1 MQQIFPSIVPA
12 GARPVDVVSALNEA
26 PFTSLH
32 RRAILLALLILM
44 LDGFDIQAVAFAAP
58 ALTSTWHI
66 DRGQLAPVLTSGLIG
81 MALGAGLLGR
91 LADHFGRKRM
101 LFVTVLLFG
110 GGSLLCAAAQT
121 PAQLA
126 IFRLLTGLGLGAPL
140 PLATALLAEF
150 SPRSWRNLSIGLGC
164 IGIPL
169 GGLLG
174 AAIAQKLVPQFGW
187 PSIFVFGGL
196 LPLALLLP
204 LWHGMVESPRFLAR
218 RPQDSSRLADL
229 LNRMTASRRYGPDD
243 QFFITEAAVPER
255 PGLSGLMSKRWLL
268 PTLMLWSAFFAN
280 VFVVYIFFSWLPALL
295 ASVGLTMPQ
304 AIHGSLLFNLGGLLG
319 VIITAIL
326 SATRFARQFFLFVI
340 VVAIGMLWSIG
351 QDAVFTLHAG
361 ATTSLSWRLAAAG
374 FGVNGAQLVL
384 YMLAT
389 SLYPTAL
396 RATGV
401 GLASGVSRIGGVCS
415 GLFGGLLLAQTPA
428 ALFTFLAAVVGVV
441 FLATLG
447 LQRHLN

>member
-1 MQQIFPSIVPA
+1 MQPIL
-12 GARPVDVVSALNEA
+12 PVDVVTALNEA

-32 RRAILLALLILM
+32 RRAIFLALLILM

-58 ALTSTWHI
+58 ALTTSWHI
-66 DRGQLAPVLTSGLIG
+66 DRAQLAPVLTAGLIG
-81 MALGAGLLGR
+81 MAFGAGLLGR

-101 LFVTVLLFG
+101 LLATVLLLG
-110 GGSLLCAAAQT
+110 GGSLLCAVAQT
-121 PAQLA
+121 PAQLT
-126 IFRLLTGLGLGAPL
+126 IFRLLTGLALGAPL

-150 SPRSWRNLSIGLGC
+150 SPRAWRNLYVGLGC

-169 GGLLG
+169 GGLAG
-174 AAIAQKLVPQFGW
+174 AAIAQSLVPQFGW

-196 LPLALLLP
+196 LPLALLWP
-204 LWHGMVESPRFLAR
+204 LWRGMVESPRFLAR
-218 RPQDSSRLADL
+218 RPQDAAQLADL
-229 LNRMTASRRYGPDD
+229 LNRMTASRRYGPTD
-243 QFFITEAAVPER
+243 QFIITEDAVPER
-255 PGLSGLMSKRWLL
+255 SGLSGLMNKQWML
-268 PTLMLWSAFFAN
+268 PTFALWIAFFAN
-280 VFVVYIFFSWLPALL
+280 IFVVYVFFGWLPTLL

-319 VIITAIL
+319 VALTAVV
-326 SATRFARQFFLFVI
+326 STTRFARPFFFFVLATAI
-340 VVAIGMLWSIG
+340 VMLWSIG
-351 QDAVFTLHAG
+351 QDPVFTLHAG
-361 ATTSLSWRLAAAG
+361 ATESLSWRLVAAG
-374 FGVNGAQLVL
+374 FGVNSAQLVL

-415 GLFGGLLLAQTPA
+415 GLLGGWLLAQTPA
-428 ALFTFLAAVVGVV
+428 AMFTILAAMVGVV

>member
-1 MQQIFPSIVPA
+1 MQPIFPSIAPA
-12 GARPVDVVSALNEA
+12 GARPVDVVTALNEA
-26 PFTSLH
+26 PFTALH

-58 ALTSTWHI
+58 ALTSSWHI
-66 DRGQLAPVLTSGLIG
+66 ARAQLAPVLTSGLIG
-81 MALGAGLLGR
+81 MAIGAGLLGR

-101 LFVTVLLFG
+101 LFVTVLLLG

-121 PAQLA
+121 PTQLE

-150 SPRSWRNLSIGLGC
+150 SPRSSRNLYVGLGC

-169 GGLLG
+169 GGLAG
-174 AAIAQKLVPQFGW
+174 AAIAQQLVPEFGW

-218 RPQDSSRLADL
+218 RPQDASQLADL
-229 LNRMTASRRYGPDD
+229 LNRMTASRRYGPHDR
-243 QFFITEAAVPER
+243 FFITEAAVPER
-255 PGLSGLMSKRWLL
+255 AGLSGLMNEHWML
-268 PTLMLWSAFFAN
+268 PTLALWSAFFAN
-280 VFVVYIFFSWLPALL
+280 VFVVYIFFSWLPTLL

-319 VIITAIL
+319 VILTAIM
-326 SATRFARQFFLFVI
+326 STTRFARLFFFFVI
-340 VVAIGMLWSIG
+340 AVAIGMLWSIG
-351 QDAVFTLHAG
+351 QDPVFTLHAG
-361 ATTSLSWRLAAAG
+361 ATSSLSWSLIAAG
-374 FGVNGAQLVL
+374 FGVNGAQLIL
-384 YMLAT
+384 YLLAT

-401 GLASGVSRIGGVCS
+401 GLASGVSRFGGVCS
-415 GLFGGLLLAQTPA
+415 GVFGGLLLAQTPGTM
-428 ALFTFLAAVVGVV
+428 FSILAAIVGIV